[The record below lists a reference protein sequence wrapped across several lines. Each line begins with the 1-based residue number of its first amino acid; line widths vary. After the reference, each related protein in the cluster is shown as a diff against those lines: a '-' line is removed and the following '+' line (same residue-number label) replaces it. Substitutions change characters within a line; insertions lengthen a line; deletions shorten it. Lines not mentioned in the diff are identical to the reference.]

1 MDLLMRSLR
10 FNFIKTARVVPIA
23 GARCSAFKARDALE

>member
-1 MDLLMRSLR
+1 MRLSD
-10 FNFIKTARVVPIA
+10 FTKTARGCADA